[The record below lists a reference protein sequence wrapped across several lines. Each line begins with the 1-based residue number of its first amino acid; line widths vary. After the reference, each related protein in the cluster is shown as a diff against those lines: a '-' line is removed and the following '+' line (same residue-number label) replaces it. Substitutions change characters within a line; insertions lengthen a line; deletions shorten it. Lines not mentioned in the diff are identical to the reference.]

1 MDPTQIGI
9 IGLVLLLVSLLS
21 GVPIP
26 AALGLLSILGIAS
39 IIGWKA
45 ALSLAATAPFEIAA
59 DYAFAAL
66 VLFIYMGVILHESGM
81 TVSLFDAVGKWL
93 GNYPGGMLMA
103 TTVAGGFFGACS
115 GSSVASCAMFSRIA
129 VPQLVERGYDISLSC
144 GCVATAGT
152 LAALIPPSG
161 LLILYGILTEQSI
174 GRLFI
179 GGLLPGILNIFL
191 YGVVIFG
198 AVVFRPDLAPKG
210 IAFNWPER
218 LTSLRGVWPIP
229 LIGLSVIASIYFGI
243 ATPTEIAGL
252 GAFLSLIV
260 AIVFVGL
267 KRARIT
273 QSLTETATQAC
284 MLLLIV
290 VGAMIFGKFLA
301 LSQLPEQMVGGI
313 KNLNVSGAT
322 VITLLAVIYVVMGTF
337 VSALEMLVVT
347 TPVVF
352 PLVIG
357 LGYDPI
363 WWGIVTVQLVEI
375 GCLTPPVGINV
386 YVTKTVV
393 GDSVTLPQVFKGTL
407 IFAIADF
414 ILLILI
420 MVFPQIVLF
429 LPGTM

>member
-9 IGLVLLLVSLLS
+9 FGLLFLLLLLLS
-21 GVPIP
+21 GVPIS
-26 AALGLLSILGIAS
+26 ATLGLLSIVGIAS
-39 IIGWKA
+39 ISGLKP
-45 ALSLAATAPFEIAA
+45 ALSLAATAPFAIAA
-59 DYAFAAL
+59 DYSFAAL

-81 TVSLFDAVGKWL
+81 TVSLFDAIGKWL
-93 GNYPGGMLMA
+93 GNFPGGMLMS
-103 TTVAGGFFGACS
+103 VSIAGGFFGACS

-129 VPQLVERGYDISLSC
+129 VPQLVKRGYDIALSC

-179 GGLLPGILNIFL
+179 GGLLPGALNIIL
-191 YGVVIFG
+191 YGIVIFG
-198 AVVFRPDLAPKG
+198 TVIFKPNLAPKG
-210 IAFNWPER
+210 VTYNWSER
-218 LTSLRGVWPIP
+218 FVALKGVWPVP
-229 LIGLSVIASIYFGI
+229 LIGISVIASIYFGI
-243 ATPTEIAGL
+243 ATPTEVAGL
-252 GAFLSLIV
+252 GAFFSLVV
-260 AIVFVGL
+260 AIVFVGF
-267 KRARIT
+267 RRSRIP
-273 QSLTETATQAC
+273 QALVETATQAC

-301 LSQLPEQMVGGI
+301 LSNLPELM
-313 KNLNVSGAT
+313 VSGIESLNISKTT
-322 VITLLAVIYVVMGTF
+322 VIALLVIIYIILGTF
-337 VSALEMLVVT
+337 VSALEILVVT

-352 PLVIG
+352 PLVVG

-386 YVTKTVV
+386 YVTKTIV
-393 GDSVTLPQVFKGTL
+393 GDSVTLPQVFKGTM

-420 MVFPQIVLF
+420 MAFPQIVLF
-429 LPGTM
+429 LPRTM

>member
-1 MDPTQIGI
+1 
-9 IGLVLLLVSLLS
+9 
-21 GVPIP
+21 
-26 AALGLLSILGIAS
+26 
-39 IIGWKA
+39 
-45 ALSLAATAPFEIAA
+45 
-59 DYAFAAL
+59 
-66 VLFIYMGVILHESGM
+66 
-81 TVSLFDAVGKWL
+81 
-93 GNYPGGMLMA
+93 MA
-103 TTVAGGFFGACS
+103 TSVAGGFFGACS

-129 VPQLVERGYDISLSC
+129 VPQLVERGYDMSLSC

-198 AVVFRPDLAPKG
+198 AVVLKPDLAPKG
-210 IAFNWPER
+210 IAFNWSER

-273 QSLTETATQAC
+273 QALTETATQAC

-322 VITLLAVIYVVMGTF
+322 VITLLAFIYVVMGTF